1 MSSFQERRLREMSH
15 TLFFCSVQEAAKKTP
30 LHLMF
35 TEEDERKEQE
45 EEERQ
50 RKIIE
55 EELANL
61 KGAEKGTTEQGTS
74 EQGTSEQSTSEQS
87 TSEQSTSEQSTS
99 EQGTSQQGTSQ
110 QGTSSQLVPKKKE
123 PAFFTWREI
132 FDVPPTW
139 CTLSECRLSMLVCK
153 NKPAGCHKQW
163 RLLIIHECMLQIFDD
178 ENEQSAIYIDDK
190 WKDQY
195 LATIA
200 ARKEGKDPILR
211 SYPPK
216 YKFRPTYEDI
226 WAKLKTW
233 FGFEVCDDNEPVPH
247 QFAHF
252 ADFDPFGNA
261 DPQKFLLYGK
271 VALEED
277 FDEEKE
283 IIQKKRNEEE
293 EMDDEEMEEEMEDE
307 EEDEMEGEEQEEE
320 EIEEKEEAEGE
331 EEEGGEEVE
340 EDEKKEEDQDGEE
353 EEAVE
358 GEEDQDMEKEAE
370 GNQEEEKE
378 ETREMEE
385 EEGHKE
391 EEQDAEIAAGL
402 EKESDD

>member
-87 TSEQSTSEQSTS
+87 TSEQSTSEQGTS
-99 EQGTSQQGTSQ
+99 KQGTSKQGTL
-110 QGTSSQLVPKKKE
+110 SQLVPKKKE

-226 WAKLKTW
+226 WDKLKTW

-252 ADFDPFGNA
+252 SDFDPFGNA
-261 DPQKFLLYGK
+261 DPHKYLLYGK
-271 VALEED
+271 AALEED

-283 IIQKKRNEEE
+283 IVQKKRNEEE
-293 EMDDEEMEEEMEDE
+293 EMDDEDMEEEMEDE

-320 EIEEKEEAEGE
+320 VE
-331 EEEGGEEVE
+331 EEEEVEGEEVE
-340 EDEKKEEDQDGEE
+340 EDQKKEEDQEKKENQEGEE
-353 EEAVE
+353 EEA
-358 GEEDQDMEKEAE
+358 GEEEKDQDMEEEEE
-370 GNQEEEKE
+370 GNQKEEKE
-378 ETREMEE
+378 EIQEME

-391 EEQDAEIAAGL
+391 EEQDAEVAAGL